1 MSDKKEHNYVADAQN
16 WEQRIKGEI
25 NAARVCNIWSL
36 PIRYSIYCPLWQM
49 KRPSFF
55 FSSVA
60 LYCRY
65 GQKIGVSCTLL
76 ESLLL
81 IRGK

>member
-36 PIRYSIYCPLWQM
+36 PIRYSIYCSLWQM

-55 FSSVA
+55 FH
-60 LYCRY
+60 R
-65 GQKIGVSCTLL
+65 LL
-76 ESLLL
+76 FIVDMVRKL
-81 IRGK
+81 G